1 MPGLGGGSPL
11 LWGAG
16 AKPQGFQ
23 HQGAGP
29 DSRERQRGWKEPPG
43 GRHRGL
49 RGSFLSLA
57 GFSHLPSGLYP
68 SYLHLNHLEPP
79 SSGSPLLSQLGQPSI
94 FDTQKG
100 QTAGVVGTLGGGLWN
115 GMGGDHYPS
124 TPDHHPGCVSQ
135 DSSPERPPQAPGAH
149 P

>member
-1 MPGLGGGSPL
+1 M
-11 LWGAG
+11 WEA
-16 AKPQGFQ
+16 
-23 HQGAGP
+23 
-29 DSRERQRGWKEPPG
+29 PG
-43 GRHRGL
+43 GPAQL
-49 RGSFLSLA
+49 CSSLP

-100 QTAGVVGTLGGGLWN
+100 QEAGVERWGQRVLGVGGFFW
-115 GMGGDHYPS
+115 D
-124 TPDHHPGCVSQ
+124 
-135 DSSPERPPQAPGAH
+135 PPQGALV